1 MALQM
6 LTILLQFDTVLVRS
20 SRSRAPRTTTIV
32 YGLTLMVNGHDNDW
46 GDGGGGG
53 GGGGG

>member
-53 GGGGG
+53 GGG